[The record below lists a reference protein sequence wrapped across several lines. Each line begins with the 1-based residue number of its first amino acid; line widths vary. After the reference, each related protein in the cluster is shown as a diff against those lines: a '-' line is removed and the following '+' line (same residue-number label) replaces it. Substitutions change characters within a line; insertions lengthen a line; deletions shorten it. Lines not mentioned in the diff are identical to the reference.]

1 MTCDYVSIGEIVIMG
16 QTGLFGTD
24 RTCPKCKKQN
34 ALSAETAEEE
44 LEQEQI
50 HVDQG
55 ALTYRYTRTLFVNVS
70 CKYCSFTGSTTLSK
84 STQGGSRADK
94 DGSVELWGAQDYP
107 VINPDAA
114 IQIVVERVRH
124 PRYRRTAPW

>member
-1 MTCDYVSIGEIVIMG
+1 MAIMG
-16 QTGLFGTD
+16 QPWSLGTD

-34 ALSAETAEEE
+34 ALYAETADEI

-50 HVDQG
+50 HSHQ
-55 ALTYRYTRTLFVNVS
+55 AAITYRYTRNLSVNVS
-70 CKYCSFTGSTTLSK
+70 CRSCAFTASTTLSK
-84 STQGGSRADK
+84 SAEGGSRTDK

-114 IQIVVERVRH
+114 IQIVIEREKH

>member
-1 MTCDYVSIGEIVIMG
+1 MG
-16 QTGLFGTD
+16 QLLSFGTD
-24 RTCPKCKKQN
+24 RTCPKCKKQD
-34 ALSAETAEEE
+34 ALSAETADEQ

-50 HVDQG
+50 HV
-55 ALTYRYTRTLFVNVS
+55 APEAVTYRYTRTLFVHVS

-84 STQGGSRADK
+84 STQGGSRASQ

-107 VINPDAA
+107 LINPDAA
-114 IQIVVERVRH
+114 IQIVLEREKH

>member
-1 MTCDYVSIGEIVIMG
+1 MG
-16 QTGLFGTD
+16 PSRSSGTD

-34 ALSAETAEEE
+34 ALSAETTDEV

-50 HVDQG
+50 RFAPG
-55 ALTYRYTRTLFVNVS
+55 AVTYRYTKNLSVDVT
-70 CKYCSFTGSTTLSK
+70 CKHCGFTRSTTLSK
-84 STQGGSRADK
+84 SVEGGSRTDK

-114 IQIVVERVRH
+114 IQIVIEREKH

>member
-1 MTCDYVSIGEIVIMG
+1 MGAIAIMSQPG
-16 QTGLFGTD
+16 TFGTD

-34 ALSAETAEEE
+34 ALFAETVDEE

-50 HVDQG
+50 LSAPG
-55 ALTYRYTRTLFVNVS
+55 AVTYRYTKTLYVNVS

-84 STQGGSRADK
+84 STQGGSRTDK
-94 DGSVELWGAQDYP
+94 DGSIELWGAQDYP
-107 VINPDAA
+107 AINPDTA
-114 IQIVVERVRH
+114 IQIVIEREKH

>member
-1 MTCDYVSIGEIVIMG
+1 MTFIGKLAIMG
-16 QTGLFGTD
+16 QLGSSGTD
-24 RTCPKCKKQN
+24 RTCPKCKKSN

-50 HVDQG
+50 HVAPG
-55 ALTYRYTRTLFVNVS
+55 ALTYRYIKTLYVNVS
-70 CKYCSFTGSTTLSK
+70 CKYCSFTGSTMLSK
-84 STQGGSRADK
+84 STQGGSRASQ

-114 IQIVVERVRH
+114 IQIVIEREKH
-124 PRYRRTAPW
+124 PRYRRSAPW

>member
-1 MTCDYVSIGEIVIMG
+1 MGEIVIMG
-16 QTGLFGTD
+16 QTWSFGTD

-34 ALSAETAEEE
+34 ALSAETADEV

-50 HVDQG
+50 HVAQG
-55 ALTYRYTRTLFVNVS
+55 EVTYRYTRNLSVNVS

-84 STQGGSRADK
+84 STEGGSRTDK
-94 DGSVELWGAQDYP
+94 DGSLELWGAQDYP
-107 VINPDAA
+107 VINADAA
-114 IQIVVERVRH
+114 IQIVIEREKH

>member
-1 MTCDYVSIGEIVIMG
+1 MG
-16 QTGLFGTD
+16 QPRSFGTD

-34 ALSAETAEEE
+34 ALSAQTADEL
-44 LEQEQI
+44 LEQDQI
-50 HVDQG
+50 YSAPG
-55 ALTYRYTRTLFVNVS
+55 AVTYRYTKNLAVDVS
-70 CKYCSFTGSTTLSK
+70 CKHCGFTASTTLSK
-84 STQGGSRADK
+84 STEGGSRIDT

-114 IQIVVERVRH
+114 IQIVIEREKH